1 MISTT
6 RFCLAVSV
14 ALFGLIGSLHD
25 AADAAPLLLETVT
38 LGKSNEHYTVE
49 GEYPRTGLEAIDRVL
64 ADYATK
70 SMNNLIASAEE
81 DAAERAKEARRLP
94 DGLTYWLDLHFTL
107 ERNDDN
113 VFAVTITTSHFTGG
127 AHPGR
132 TFKTFTFLRPDGWQ
146 VFLPEIFSGRRA
158 LERISALAIRD
169 LIERVGGPNGLT
181 DPESIREG
189 AGPLWENFEAFALT
203 HDKLTLY
210 FQEYQVAV
218 YAAGS
223 QQSEIPLS
231 KLHDVLRDN
240 WRLPAPSFDCSEADS
255 RVEKAICSDVEL
267 ARIDRRL
274 AEAYERKLSEIYD
287 DQGNDVTAAARE
299 AIRKR
304 QRDWLLHRES
314 ACSNGETACLTA
326 LYRDRMKTL

>member
-1 MISTT
+1 MKSTT
-6 RFCLAVSV
+6 KMCLAVSA
-14 ALFGLIGSLHD
+14 ALFFVTGSIN
-25 AADAAPLLLETVT
+25 AAANAAPLPFETVT

-70 SMNNLIASAEE
+70 SMNDLIASAEE
-81 DAAERAKEARRLP
+81 DAAERAKEGRRLP
-94 DGLTYWLDLHFTL
+94 AGLTYWLDLHFTL
-107 ERNDDN
+107 ERNDDD

-132 TFKTFTFLRPDGWQ
+132 TFKTFTFLRPDGWR
-146 VFLPEIFSGRRA
+146 VFLPEIFSGREA
-158 LERISALAIRD
+158 LQRISALAIQD
-169 LIERVGGPNGLT
+169 LIERIGGLNGLT

-189 AGPLWENFEAFALT
+189 AGPSWENFEAFALN

-231 KLHDVLRDN
+231 KLRDLLRND
-240 WRLPAPSFDCSEADS
+240 WRLPAPSFDCGEADS
-255 RVEKAICSDVEL
+255 RVEKSICSDVEL

-274 AEAYERKLSEIYD
+274 AGAYERKLSELYD
-287 DQGNDVTAAARE
+287 DQGNEVTAAVKE

-304 QRDWLLHRES
+304 QREWLLHREA